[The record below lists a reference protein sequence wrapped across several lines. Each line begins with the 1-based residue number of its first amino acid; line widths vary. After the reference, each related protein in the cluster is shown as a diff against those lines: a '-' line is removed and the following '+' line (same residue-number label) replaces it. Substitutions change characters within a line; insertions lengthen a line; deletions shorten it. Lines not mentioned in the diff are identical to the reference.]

1 MNKTTITRFQAY
13 LTEVLNFYHQFGSLR
28 GFSVLSDKHKTSP
41 IPTEVFFQ
49 MGLDKMP
56 KGSTPSL
63 DICFEALQN
72 IDRRRKAST
81 QKLQD
86 RIGELENLLDVATA
100 RNASLNQKIHNLN
113 QEVDRLK
120 KSSTKLKAPAL
131 FHVVLPDGLP
141 FKHAFMS
148 TSPVDDAG
156 EYMVSKHIRKT
167 DLADSLAAAIRQAT
181 NNRYGF
187 ERTGEYYELDIPC
200 LCSDGWIGETYTVG
214 LIIDT
219 NNGNSWWLTRD
230 LKTFDHLSAIA
241 GL

>member
-1 MNKTTITRFQAY
+1 MNQTTIKRFQLY
-13 LTEVLNFYHQFGSLR
+13 LSEVICYYHRYGTLR
-28 GFSVLSDKHKTSP
+28 GFSVLASKHKTSQ
-41 IPTEVFFQ
+41 IPSEMFFQ
-49 MGLDKMP
+49 AGLDKMP
-56 KGSTPSL
+56 MGSVPSM
-63 DICFEALQN
+63 EACLEILQN

-86 RIGELENLLDVATA
+86 RIEELENLLDVATQ
-100 RNASLNQKIHNLN
+100 RNANLVK
-113 QEVDRLK
+113 EVDRLK
-120 KSSTKLKAPAL
+120 KAGTKLKAPAL

-148 TSPVDDAG
+148 SSPVDDAS
-156 EYMVSKHIRKT
+156 EYMVSKYIRKT

-187 ERTGEYYELDIPC
+187 ERAREYYELDIPC
-200 LCSDGWIGETYTVG
+200 LCCDGWIGETYTVG

-230 LKTFDHLSAIA
+230 LNTFMHLSAIA

>member
-1 MNKTTITRFQAY
+1 MNQTTIKRFQLY
-13 LTEVLNFYHQFGSLR
+13 LSEVICYYHRYGTLR
-28 GFSVLSDKHKTSP
+28 GFSVLASKHKTSK
-41 IPTEVFFQ
+41 IPSEIFFQ
-49 MGLDKMP
+49 AGLDQMP
-56 KGSTPSL
+56 MGSVPSTETCL
-63 DICFEALQN
+63 EILQN
-72 IDRRRKAST
+72 IDRRRQSSS
-81 QKLQD
+81 QKLLD
-86 RIGELENLLDVATA
+86 RIEELENLLDVATQ
-100 RNASLNQKIHNLN
+100 RNANLVK
-113 QEVDRLK
+113 EVDRLK
-120 KSSTKLKAPAL
+120 KAGTKLKAPAL

-148 TSPVDDAG
+148 TAPVDDVS

-187 ERTGEYYELDIPC
+187 ERAREYYELDIPC
-200 LCSDGWIGETYTVG
+200 LCCDGWIGETYTVG

-230 LKTFDHLSAIA
+230 LNTFTHLSAIA

>member
-1 MNKTTITRFQAY
+1 MNQTTIKRFQLY
-13 LTEVLNFYHQFGSLR
+13 LSEVICYYHRYGTLR
-28 GFSVLSDKHKTSP
+28 GFSVLASKHNTSR
-41 IPTEVFFQ
+41 IPSEIFFQ
-49 MGLDKMP
+49 AGLDQMP
-56 KGSTPSL
+56 MGSVPSVETCL
-63 DICFEALQN
+63 EILQN
-72 IDRRRKAST
+72 INRRRNSS
-81 QKLQD
+81 QKLLD
-86 RIGELENLLDVATA
+86 RIEELENLLDVATS
-100 RNASLNQKIHNLN
+100 RNANLVK
-113 QEVDRLK
+113 EVDRLK
-120 KSSTKLKAPAL
+120 KAGTKLKAPAL

-148 TSPVDDAG
+148 SSPVDDAG

-187 ERTGEYYELDIPC
+187 KHTGEYYELDIPC
-200 LCSDGWIGETYTVG
+200 LCSDGWIGKTYTVG

-230 LKTFDHLSAIA
+230 LNTFTHLSAIA

>member
-13 LTEVLNFYHQFGSLR
+13 LTEVLNYYHQFGSLR
-28 GFSVLSDKHKTSP
+28 GFSVLSDRHKTTP

-49 MGLDKMP
+49 MELDKMP
-56 KGSTPSL
+56 KGSVPSHDVCL
-63 DICFEALQN
+63 KALQA
-72 IDRRRKAST
+72 IDRRRHNSS
-81 QKLQD
+81 QKLLD
-86 RIGELENLLDVATA
+86 RIEELENLLDVATA
-100 RNASLNQKIHNLN
+100 RNASLNQKIHSLN

-148 TSPVDDAG
+148 TSPVDDAS
-156 EYMVSKHIRKT
+156 EYMVSKYIRKSE
-167 DLADSLAAAIRQAT
+167 LADSLAAAIRQAT

-187 ERTGEYYELDIPC
+187 ERAGEYYELDIPC

-214 LIIDT
+214 LIIDD

-230 LKTFDHLSAIA
+230 LNTFTHLSAIA

>member
-1 MNKTTITRFQAY
+1 MNQTTIKRFRLY
-13 LTEVLNFYHQFGSLR
+13 LSEVICYYHRYGTLR
-28 GFSVLSDKHKTSP
+28 GFSVLASKHKTSQ
-41 IPTEVFFQ
+41 IPSEMFFQ
-49 MGLDKMP
+49 AGLDKMP
-56 KGSTPSL
+56 MGSVPSM
-63 DICFEALQN
+63 EACLEILQN

-86 RIGELENLLDVATA
+86 RIEELENLLDVATQ
-100 RNASLNQKIHNLN
+100 RNANLVK
-113 QEVDRLK
+113 EVDRLK
-120 KSSTKLKAPAL
+120 KAGTKLKAPAL

-148 TSPVDDAG
+148 SSPVDDAS

-187 ERTGEYYELDIPC
+187 ERAREYYELDIPC
-200 LCSDGWIGETYTVG
+200 LCCDGWIGETYTVG

-230 LKTFDHLSAIA
+230 LNTFMHLSAIA

>member
-1 MNKTTITRFQAY
+1 MNQTTIKRFQLY
-13 LTEVLNFYHQFGSLR
+13 LGEVICYYHRYGTLR
-28 GFSVLSDKHKTSP
+28 GFSVLASKHKTSK
-41 IPTEVFFQ
+41 IPSEIFFQ
-49 MGLDKMP
+49 AGLDQVPM
-56 KGSTPSL
+56 GSVPSMETCL
-63 DICFEALQN
+63 EILHN
-72 IDRRRKAST
+72 INRRRQNSS
-81 QKLQD
+81 QKLLD
-86 RIGELENLLDVATA
+86 RIEELENLLDVATS
-100 RNASLNQKIHNLN
+100 RNANLVK
-113 QEVDRLK
+113 EVDRLK

-148 TSPVDDAG
+148 SSPVDDAG

-241 GL
+241 GQ

>member
-1 MNKTTITRFQAY
+1 MNQTTIKRFQLY
-13 LTEVLNFYHQFGSLR
+13 LSEVICYYHRYGTLR
-28 GFSVLSDKHKTSP
+28 GFSVLASKHKTSQ
-41 IPTEVFFQ
+41 IPSEMFFQ
-49 MGLDKMP
+49 AGLDKMP
-56 KGSTPSL
+56 MGSVPSM
-63 DICFEALQN
+63 EACLEILQN

-86 RIGELENLLDVATA
+86 RIEELENLLDVATQ
-100 RNASLNQKIHNLN
+100 RNANLVK
-113 QEVDRLK
+113 EVDRLK

-141 FKHAFMS
+141 YKHAFMS
-148 TSPVDDAG
+148 TAPVDDAS
-156 EYMVSKHIRKT
+156 EYMVSKYIRKT

-187 ERTGEYYELDIPC
+187 ERAREYYELDIPC
-200 LCSDGWIGETYTVG
+200 LCCDGWIGETYTVG

-230 LKTFDHLSAIA
+230 LNTFMHLSAIA

>member
-1 MNKTTITRFQAY
+1 MNQTTIKRFQLY
-13 LTEVLNFYHQFGSLR
+13 LSEVICYYHRYGTLR
-28 GFSVLSDKHKTSP
+28 GFSVLASKHKTSK
-41 IPTEVFFQ
+41 IPSEIFFQ
-49 MGLDKMP
+49 AGLDQMP
-56 KGSTPSL
+56 MGSVPSM
-63 DICFEALQN
+63 EACLEILQN
-72 IDRRRKAST
+72 INRRRQNSS
-81 QKLQD
+81 QKLLD
-86 RIGELENLLDVATA
+86 RIEELENLLDVATS
-100 RNASLNQKIHNLN
+100 RNANLVK
-113 QEVDRLK
+113 EVDRLK

-148 TSPVDDAG
+148 SSPVDDAG

-187 ERTGEYYELDIPC
+187 ESAREYYELDIPC
-200 LCSDGWIGETYTVG
+200 LCCNGWIGETYTVG

>member
-1 MNKTTITRFQAY
+1 MNQTTITRFQNY
-13 LTEVLNFYHQFGSLR
+13 LAEVINYYHQFGSLR

-49 MGLDKMP
+49 MGIDKMP

-63 DICFEALQN
+63 DICLEALQN

-100 RNASLNQKIHNLN
+100 RNASLNQKIHSLN

-120 KSSTKLKAPAL
+120 KTSTKLKAPAL

-148 TSPVDDAG
+148 SSPVDDA
-156 EYMVSKHIRKT
+156 
-167 DLADSLAAAIRQAT
+167 
-181 NNRYGF
+181 
-187 ERTGEYYELDIPC
+187 DIDKIQEAGI
-200 LCSDGWIGETYTVG
+200 SNSQQYKMA
-214 LIIDT
+214 
-219 NNGNSWWLTRD
+219 GNSIVACLYHLFRKMFTETQNEDRQLT
-230 LKTFDHLSAIA
+230 LW
-241 GL
+241 

>member
-1 MNKTTITRFQAY
+1 
-13 LTEVLNFYHQFGSLR
+13 LR
-28 GFSVLSDKHKTSP
+28 GFSVLASKHKTSQ
-41 IPTEVFFQ
+41 IPSEMFFQ
-49 MGLDKMP
+49 AGLDKMP
-56 KGSTPSL
+56 MGSVPSM
-63 DICFEALQN
+63 EACLEILQN

-86 RIGELENLLDVATA
+86 RIEELENLLDVATQ
-100 RNASLNQKIHNLN
+100 RNANLVK
-113 QEVDRLK
+113 EVDRLK
-120 KSSTKLKAPAL
+120 KAGTKLKAPAL

-148 TSPVDDAG
+148 SSPVDDAS
-156 EYMVSKHIRKT
+156 EYMVSKYIRKT

-187 ERTGEYYELDIPC
+187 ERAREYYELDIPC
-200 LCSDGWIGETYTVG
+200 LCCDGWIGETYTVG

-230 LKTFDHLSAIA
+230 LNTFMHLSAIA

>member
-1 MNKTTITRFQAY
+1 MNQTTIKRFQLY
-13 LTEVLNFYHQFGSLR
+13 LSEVICYYHRYGTLR
-28 GFSVLSDKHKTSP
+28 GFSVLASKHKTSK
-41 IPTEVFFQ
+41 IPSEIFFQ
-49 MGLDKMP
+49 AGLDQMP
-56 KGSTPSL
+56 MGSVPSM
-63 DICFEALQN
+63 EACLEILQN
-72 IDRRRKAST
+72 INRRRQNSS
-81 QKLQD
+81 QKLLD
-86 RIGELENLLDVATA
+86 RIEELENLLDVATS
-100 RNASLNQKIHNLN
+100 RNANLVK
-113 QEVDRLK
+113 EVDRLK

-148 TSPVDDAG
+148 SSPVDDAG

-230 LKTFDHLSAIA
+230 LNTFTHLSAIA

>member
-1 MNKTTITRFQAY
+1 MNQTTIKRFQLY
-13 LTEVLNFYHQFGSLR
+13 LSEVICYYHRYGTLR
-28 GFSVLSDKHKTSP
+28 GFSVLASKHKTSQ
-41 IPTEVFFQ
+41 IPSEMFFQ
-49 MGLDKMP
+49 AGLDKMP
-56 KGSTPSL
+56 MGSVPSM
-63 DICFEALQN
+63 EACLEILQN

-86 RIGELENLLDVATA
+86 RIEELESLLDVATA
-100 RNASLNQKIHNLN
+100 RNASLNQKIHSLN

-141 FKHAFMS
+141 YKHAFMS
-148 TSPVDDAG
+148 SAPVDDAG

-187 ERTGEYYELDIPC
+187 ERAREYYELDIPC
-200 LCSDGWIGETYTVG
+200 LCCDGWIGETYTVG

-230 LKTFDHLSAIA
+230 LNTFTHLSAIA

>member
-1 MNKTTITRFQAY
+1 M
-13 LTEVLNFYHQFGSLR
+13 R
-28 GFSVLSDKHKTSP
+28 GFSVLASKHKTSK
-41 IPTEVFFQ
+41 IPSEIFFQ
-49 MGLDKMP
+49 AGLDQMP
-56 KGSTPSL
+56 MGSVPSTETCL
-63 DICFEALQN
+63 EILQN
-72 IDRRRKAST
+72 INRRRQSSS
-81 QKLQD
+81 QKLLD
-86 RIGELENLLDVATA
+86 RIEELENLLDVATQ
-100 RNASLNQKIHNLN
+100 RNANLVK
-113 QEVDRLK
+113 EVDRLK
-120 KSSTKLKAPAL
+120 KTSTKLKAPAL

-187 ERTGEYYELDIPC
+187 KHTGEYYELDIPC
-200 LCSDGWIGETYTVG
+200 LCCDGWIGKTYTVG

-230 LKTFDHLSAIA
+230 LNTFTHLSAIA

>member
-1 MNKTTITRFQAY
+1 MNQTTIKRFRLY
-13 LTEVLNFYHQFGSLR
+13 LSEVICYYHRYGTLR
-28 GFSVLSDKHKTSP
+28 GFSVLASKHKTSQ
-41 IPTEVFFQ
+41 IPSEMFFQ
-49 MGLDKMP
+49 AGLDKMP
-56 KGSTPSL
+56 MGSVPSM
-63 DICFEALQN
+63 EACLEILQN

-86 RIGELENLLDVATA
+86 RIEELENLLDVATQ
-100 RNASLNQKIHNLN
+100 RNANLVK
-113 QEVDRLK
+113 EVDRLK
-120 KSSTKLKAPAL
+120 KAGTKLKAPAL

-148 TSPVDDAG
+148 SSPVDDAS
-156 EYMVSKHIRKT
+156 EYMVSKYIRKT

-187 ERTGEYYELDIPC
+187 ERAREYYELDIPC
-200 LCSDGWIGETYTVG
+200 LCCDGWIGETYTVG

-230 LKTFDHLSAIA
+230 LNTFMHLSAIA

>member
-1 MNKTTITRFQAY
+1 MNQTTIKRFQNY
-13 LTEVLNFYHQFGSLR
+13 LAEVINYYHQYGSLR
-28 GFSVLSDKHKTSP
+28 GFSVLSVRHKTSK
-41 IPTEVFFQ
+41 IPTELFFQ
-49 MGLDKMP
+49 LELDKMP
-56 KGSTPSL
+56 KGSVPSCDVCL
-63 DICFEALQN
+63 KALQA
-72 IDRRRKAST
+72 IDRRRQNSS
-81 QKLQD
+81 QKLLD
-86 RIGELENLLDVATA
+86 RIEELENLLDVATA
-100 RNASLNQKIHNLN
+100 RNASLNQKIHSLN

-120 KSSTKLKAPAL
+120 KTSTKLKAPAL

-148 TSPVDDAG
+148 SAPVDDAG
-156 EYMVSKHIRKT
+156 EYMVSKYIRKNE
-167 DLADSLAAAIRQAT
+167 LADSLAAAIRQAT

-187 ERTGEYYELDIPC
+187 KHAGEYYELDIPC

-230 LKTFDHLSAIA
+230 LNTFTHLSAIA

>member
-1 MNKTTITRFQAY
+1 MNQTTIKRFRLY
-13 LTEVLNFYHQFGSLR
+13 LSEVICYYHRYGTLR
-28 GFSVLSDKHKTSP
+28 GFSVLASKHKTSQ
-41 IPTEVFFQ
+41 IPSEMFFQ
-49 MGLDKMP
+49 AGLDKMP
-56 KGSTPSL
+56 MGSVPSM
-63 DICFEALQN
+63 EACLEILQN

-86 RIGELENLLDVATA
+86 RIEELENLLDVATQ
-100 RNASLNQKIHNLN
+100 RNANLVK
-113 QEVDRLK
+113 EVDRLK
-120 KSSTKLKAPAL
+120 KAGTKLKAPAL

-148 TSPVDDAG
+148 SSPVDDAS
-156 EYMVSKHIRKT
+156 EYMVSKYIRKT

-187 ERTGEYYELDIPC
+187 ERAREYYELDIPC
-200 LCSDGWIGETYTVG
+200 LCCDGWIGETYTVG

-230 LKTFDHLSAIA
+230 LNTFTHLSAIA

>member
-1 MNKTTITRFQAY
+1 MNQTTIKRFQLY
-13 LTEVLNFYHQFGSLR
+13 LSEVICYYHRYGTLR
-28 GFSVLSDKHKTSP
+28 GFSVLASKHKTSK
-41 IPTEVFFQ
+41 IPSEIFFQ
-49 MGLDKMP
+49 AGLDQMP
-56 KGSTPSL
+56 MGSVPSM
-63 DICFEALQN
+63 EACLEILQN
-72 IDRRRKAST
+72 INRRRQNSS
-81 QKLQD
+81 QKLLD
-86 RIGELENLLDVATA
+86 RIEELENLLDVATS
-100 RNASLNQKIHNLN
+100 RNANLVK
-113 QEVDRLK
+113 EVDRLK

-148 TSPVDDAG
+148 SSPVDDAG

-187 ERTGEYYELDIPC
+187 KHTGEYYELDIPC
-200 LCSDGWIGETYTVG
+200 LCCDGWIGKTYTVG

-230 LKTFDHLSAIA
+230 LNTFTHLSAIA

>member
-1 MNKTTITRFQAY
+1 MNLTTIKRFQLY
-13 LTEVLNFYHQFGSLR
+13 LSEVICYYHRYGTLR
-28 GFSVLSDKHKTSP
+28 GFSVLASKHKTSK
-41 IPTEVFFQ
+41 IPSEIFFQ
-49 MGLDKMP
+49 AGLDQMP
-56 KGSTPSL
+56 MGSVPSTETCL
-63 DICFEALQN
+63 EILQN
-72 IDRRRKAST
+72 IDRRRQNSS
-81 QKLQD
+81 QKLLD
-86 RIGELENLLDVATA
+86 RIEELENLLDVATS
-100 RNASLNQKIHNLN
+100 RNANLVK
-113 QEVDRLK
+113 EVDRLK

-141 FKHAFMS
+141 YKHAFMS

-156 EYMVSKHIRKT
+156 EYMVSKYIRKNEV
-167 DLADSLAAAIRQAT
+167 ADSLAAAIRQAT

-187 ERTGEYYELDIPC
+187 EHVGEYYELDIPC

-230 LKTFDHLSAIA
+230 LNTFTHLSAIA

>member
-1 MNKTTITRFQAY
+1 MNQTTIKRFQLY
-13 LTEVLNFYHQFGSLR
+13 LSEVICYYHRYGTLR
-28 GFSVLSDKHKTSP
+28 GFSVLASKHKTSQ
-41 IPTEVFFQ
+41 IPSEMFFQ
-49 MGLDKMP
+49 AGLDKMP
-56 KGSTPSL
+56 MGSVPSM
-63 DICFEALQN
+63 EACLEILQN

-86 RIGELENLLDVATA
+86 RIEELENLLDVATQ
-100 RNASLNQKIHNLN
+100 RNADLVK
-113 QEVDRLK
+113 EVDRLK
-120 KSSTKLKAPAL
+120 KAGTKLKAPAL

-148 TSPVDDAG
+148 SSPVDDAS
-156 EYMVSKHIRKT
+156 EYMVSKYIRKT

-187 ERTGEYYELDIPC
+187 EHTGEYYELDIPC

-230 LKTFDHLSAIA
+230 LNTFTHLSAIA

>member
-1 MNKTTITRFQAY
+1 MNQTTIKRFQLY
-13 LTEVLNFYHQFGSLR
+13 LSEVICYYHRYGTLR
-28 GFSVLSDKHKTSP
+28 GFSVLASKHNTSK
-41 IPTEVFFQ
+41 IPSEMFFQ
-49 MGLDKMP
+49 AGLDQMP
-56 KGSTPSL
+56 MGSVPSMETCL
-63 DICFEALQN
+63 EILQN
-72 IDRRRKAST
+72 INRRRQNSS
-81 QKLQD
+81 QKLLD
-86 RIGELENLLDVATA
+86 RIEELENLLDVATS
-100 RNASLNQKIHNLN
+100 RNANLVK
-113 QEVDRLK
+113 EVDRLK
-120 KSSTKLKAPAL
+120 KAGTKLKAPAL

-141 FKHAFMS
+141 YKHAFMS
-148 TSPVDDAG
+148 SSPVDDAG

-187 ERTGEYYELDIPC
+187 KHTGEYYELDIPC

-230 LKTFDHLSAIA
+230 LNTFTHLSAIA